1 MNETPLPDSSEL
13 TQEDFIRCGWREIIG
28 NTQIDSCVK
37 VYEEFDK
44 SYKEAYQDGDLLRA
58 KVLLI
63 LAGACSMMLTNKS
76 PSKPFVP
83 RWEFDGRSSPTPDW
97 FSESDIKFLA
107 EILDNID
114 QPMLKGRIADLV
126 WLKKTPTDYKFALE
140 AIDNYRSLD
149 LNPETWATEI
159 GAGWRR
165 AMALTKMMRTAAGDR
180 IEEMETNIR
189 TKFNSATK
197 EDKLFGHWLA
207 ETLKE
212 FALGSNLEESIAK
225 KLETLA
231 HELEGEGDFYAGR
244 DYFRLAGEW
253 FGAAGLDSKQ
263 TDMTVGVAEGYV
275 KEAKARMSS
284 DTPSALVAVEFYDN
298 AIQTY
303 REISRRERQARQID
317 LKIDELIHLH
327 QEAGELALGEMKTVS
342 TPGLDISEMVQQS
355 RATVGGKT
363 PIEALNNLAS
373 QNHTDVRELRKSA
386 QENLKRFPFVA
397 LTSQTILSEDG
408 RVAAKSPGILKFG
421 SSDKDEPALW
431 AQMIQEHGIRAQLQV
446 IGCILPALEV
456 MHIEHRFQ
464 ESDFIALARN
474 SPAVPPGREELF
486 GKALFSGYERD
497 FTTALHLLAPQIEH
511 MVRYRLKSVG
521 VITTHTDPTGI
532 EDEKGLS
539 ALVESAEFQQIF
551 GEDIAFEIEALLS
564 SHFGANL
571 KNNVSHGL
579 LTYQQCNSV
588 ESIYAWWL
596 GLKIVFKTYWG
607 AYQRHMTN
615 PDSTD
620 PANEGEAG
628 ADLGSEE

>member
-28 NTQIDSCVK
+28 NTQVGSYVK
-37 VYEEFDK
+37 VYGEFDK
-44 SYKEAYQDGDLLRA
+44 AYQDGDLLRA
-58 KVLLI
+58 KVLLL

-83 RWEFDGRSSPTPDW
+83 MWEFNGRPSPTPDW
-97 FSESDIKFLA
+97 FTESDINFLA

-114 QPMLKGRIADLV
+114 HPMLKGRLADLV
-126 WLKKTPTDYKFALE
+126 WLKKAPTDFRFALE
-140 AIDNYRSLD
+140 AIDSYRSLD
-149 LNPETWATEI
+149 LNAETCTTEI
-159 GAGWRR
+159 GRGWRR
-165 AMALTKMMRTAAGDR
+165 ATVLTKMLGQGAGAR
-180 IEEMETNIR
+180 IQEIEAELL
-189 TKFNSATK
+189 TKFNSTTK
-197 EDKLFGHWLA
+197 EDHRLGHWLA

-212 FALGSNLEESIAK
+212 FGLGKNEEENIAK
-225 KLETLA
+225 KLEALA
-231 HELEGEGDFYAGR
+231 RELQDEGNFDTGQ
-244 DYFRLAGEW
+244 DYYGLAGEW
-253 FGAAGLDSKQ
+253 FGAAGSGAKQ
-263 TDMTVGVAEGYV
+263 VDMTVAVAEGYV
-275 KEAKARMSS
+275 KKAEASMSS
-284 DTPSALVAVEFYDN
+284 DTPSALAAVGCYDS

-303 REISRRERQARQID
+303 REIPGRERQARQID
-317 LKIDELIHLH
+317 PRIDELIHLH

-355 RATVGGKT
+355 RAAVGGKT
-363 PIEALNNLAS
+363 PIEALNSLAS

-386 QENLKRFPFVA
+386 QENLKRFPLVA
-397 LTSQTILSEDG
+397 LTFQTILSEDG

-511 MVRYRLKSVG
+511 MVRHRLKSVG
-521 VITTHTDPTGI
+521 VITTHTDPNGI
-532 EDEKGLS
+532 EDERGLS

-596 GLKIVFKTYWG
+596 GLKMCSIRWT
-607 AYQRHMTN
+607 Q
-615 PDSTD
+615 
-620 PANEGEAG
+620 
-628 ADLGSEE
+628 